1 MEEKEF
7 IKISNRCL
15 SLCYDL
21 AGKSKDKSEVVEL
34 LVKDVFKKIP
44 TDNFSSTCNSLRL
57 NISNLTGSEQDAF
70 EEGLEI
76 FLRRHFGLSKKCIAC
91 KNEISVNAKECPKCG
106 QTQTNESQKDI
117 AWLQIRENNELWK
130 AIDPNIFFSF
140 HADRRDIIEFT
151 NSKSFINFLKPN
163 SKSFFL
169 KKRLIFDL
177 ENNLVEKENLILE
190 AKAKQNEFY
199 FAYKLT
205 SIDTENLKIITIDD
219 YKSLF
224 ENKGFLEYIIT
235 DNCEQAEDFVSS
247 DTEIILLDEDFENI
261 KLYEQEYSRA
271 AYLNFNRYE
280 NLSEKFIN
288 RKKKEKKWKK

>member
-21 AGKSKDKSEVVEL
+21 ASKSKDKNKVVEL
-34 LVKDVFKKIP
+34 VVKDVFKKIP
-44 TDNFSSTCNSLRL
+44 TDNFESTCNSLRL
-57 NISNLTGSEQDAF
+57 NISNLTKPEQDAF

-117 AWLQIRENNELWK
+117 AWLQIRENNEFWK

-140 HADRRDIIEFT
+140 NADRRDIIKFA
-151 NSKSFINFLKPN
+151 NSKSFIKFLKPN

-280 NLSEKFIN
+280 NLSQKFIN
-288 RKKKEKKWKK
+288 RKKKENKWKK

>member
-44 TDNFSSTCNSLRL
+44 TDNFESTCNSLRL
-57 NISNLTGSEQDAF
+57 NISNLTKPEQDAF

-117 AWLQIRENNELWK
+117 AWLQIRENNEFWK

-140 HADRRDIIEFT
+140 HTDRREIIEFT

-280 NLSEKFIN
+280 NLSVKFIN